1 MGRQLR
7 QTVNGGNRADEVRSI
22 RPLPYRDHHLSYGA
36 RRLVAP
42 SALLRPQ
49 LMNTPSL
56 IFLRIRRLKLLQQL
70 LERII
75 IAVKPSSQLS
85 ELTLSRLLNRFHLTY
100 LLLIKNPIYFRLM
113 QK

>member
-1 MGRQLR
+1 MKCGRS
-7 QTVNGGNRADEVRSI
+7 NH
-22 RPLPYRDHHLSYGA
+22 DHIETIISFDLA

-49 LMNTPSL
+49 LVNTPSL

-75 IAVKPSSQLS
+75 IAVKPGSQLS
-85 ELTLSRLLNRFHLTY
+85 ELTLGCLLNGFHLTY
-100 LLLIKNPIYFRLM
+100 LLLIKKTPFTSD
-113 QK
+113 